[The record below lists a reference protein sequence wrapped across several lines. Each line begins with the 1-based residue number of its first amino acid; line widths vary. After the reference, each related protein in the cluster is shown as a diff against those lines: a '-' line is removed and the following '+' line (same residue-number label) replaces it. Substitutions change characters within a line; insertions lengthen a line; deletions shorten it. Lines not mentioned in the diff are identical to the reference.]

1 MSNLRPTQSGT
12 FSLVRRSLSAN
23 ARKLVS
29 FQQQVATGKRI
40 LKPSDDVIG
49 SSRALSFRRQIASA
63 DRYLSTIGSSRPT
76 VDAATA
82 ALEQGGTLI
91 TEARTLL
98 LQSMN
103 GTLNQSDRTSLANQI
118 ELLLDS
124 LLDVANTKS
133 GEEYLFSGTETGGR
147 AFERGGDGKVAY
159 RGNQVVRKVAIGSDA
174 ELAIGIPG
182 SEAFGRFEF
191 SGLNFSDLT
200 GVRVGTSA
208 NQGVGD
214 EEITV
219 RHDATTGVLGGGI
232 TLASGGAKDTIIGA
246 RALVVDSAAGTVQLG
261 NGEAVDIPNPLT
273 ADFVVKDEFGSEVYL
288 DFSGYTGAAV
298 NTTLTGTGS
307 VSLDGVSFT
316 AFTGTETDLQLIDAG
331 TGSVVHLNMNDVDRA
346 GSDLVHF
353 AGTVNVFTVLE
364 GIVSDLKNE
373 SGLETNELVNR
384 LGLRLDELDR
394 NHSNVI
400 GALGT
405 LGGSAQRMQ
414 LTETQT
420 QELDLRL
427 RGLLSNEEDAD
438 FSELILDLTQTE
450 RTLELAQ
457 LSGTRLIQTSLLN
470 FLR

>member
-12 FSLVRRSLSAN
+12 FALVRQSLSSN
-23 ARKLVS
+23 ARKLIG
-29 FQQQVATGKRI
+29 FQQQVATGRRI

-63 DRYLSTIGSSRPT
+63 DRFLSTIGASRPT

-98 LQSMN
+98 LQGMN
-103 GTLNQSDRTSLANQI
+103 GTLSQTDRTSLGNQL
-118 ELLLDS
+118 ELLLES

-133 GEEYLFSGTETGGR
+133 GEEFLFSGTETGRR
-147 AFERGGDGKVAY
+147 AFERGADGKVAY
-159 RGNQVVRKVAIGSDA
+159 RGNQNVRRVAIGGDT

-191 SGLNFSDLT
+191 SGLNFSNLT
-200 GVRVGTSA
+200 GVRAGTSA

-214 EEITV
+214 EEVIV
-219 RHDATTGVLGGGI
+219 RSEGTSGTLGGGL
-232 TLASGGAKDTIIGA
+232 TLVSGGAKDSLIGTSD
-246 RALVVDSAAGTVQLG
+246 LVVDAAAGTVQLG
-261 NGEAVDIPNPLT
+261 NGAPVDIPNPLT
-273 ADFVVKDEFGSEVYL
+273 ADFVVKDESGAEVYL
-288 DFSGYTGAAV
+288 DFTGYTGAAV
-298 NTTLTGTGS
+298 NSTLTGSGS
-307 VSLDGVSFT
+307 VSLDGVNFT
-316 AFTGTETDLQLIDAG
+316 AFDGTETDLQLIDAA
-331 TGSVVHLNMNDVDRA
+331 TDSVVHLDMTDVDRA
-346 GSDLVHF
+346 GSDLVQF
-353 AGTVNVFTVLE
+353 SGTVNVFTVLE

-373 SGLETNELVNR
+373 SGLEVNELVNR

-394 NHSNVI
+394 NHSNLL
-400 GALGT
+400 GALGA

-427 RGLLSNEEDAD
+427 QGLLSNEVDVD

>member
-1 MSNLRPTQSGT
+1 MPNLRPTQSGT
-12 FSLVRRSLSAN
+12 FSLVRRSLSSN
-23 ARKLVS
+23 ARKLVG

-63 DRYLSTIGSSRPT
+63 DRFLSTIGSSRPS

-82 ALEQGGTLI
+82 ALEQAGTLI

-103 GTLNQSDRTSLANQI
+103 GTLNQTDRTSLGNQL
-118 ELLLDS
+118 ELLLES
-124 LLDVANTKS
+124 LLDVANTQA
-133 GEEYLFSGTETGGR
+133 GDDYLFSGTETGSR
-147 AFERGGDGKVAY
+147 AFERGSNGKIAY
-159 RGNQVVRKVAIGSDA
+159 QGNQDVRQVAIGGDT
-174 ELAIGIPG
+174 EIAIGIPG

-200 GVRVGTSA
+200 GVSAGSSA

-214 EEITV
+214 EEIIV
-219 RHDATTGVLGGGI
+219 RHDSTAGALGGGLA
-232 TLASGGAKDTIIGA
+232 LASGGSQDTIIGA
-246 RALVVDSAAGTVQLG
+246 HDVVVDPVAGTVQLG
-261 NGEAVDIPNPLT
+261 SGAVVDIPNPLS
-273 ADFVVKDEFGSEVYL
+273 ADFVVKDESGAEVHL
-288 DFSGYTGAAV
+288 DFTGYTGVAV
-298 NTTLTGTGS
+298 NSTLTGSGS
-307 VSLDGVSFT
+307 VSLDGVNFT
-316 AFTGTETDLQLIDAG
+316 AFNGTETDLELIDAS
-331 TGSVVHLNMNDVDRA
+331 TDSVVHLNMTNVERS

-353 AGTVNVFTVLE
+353 TGTVNVFAVIE
-364 GIVSDLKNE
+364 GVVADLKN
-373 SGLETNELVNR
+373 SSDLEPNELVNR

-394 NHSNVI
+394 NHTNLL

-405 LGGSAQRMQ
+405 LGGSAQRME

-427 RGLLSNEEDAD
+427 RGLLSDVEDAD

-450 RTLELAQ
+450 QTLELAQ